1 MTMPYSDDE
10 IRSRLRLGEDSGWE
24 FKEVEFRGSRPARDH
39 RDDWADEVA
48 AFANASGGVLLFGV
62 TDGGEVPGMSREH
75 LDAVERLVGEIARD
89 SIKPAIRLEA
99 YRLELD
105 GRSLLLVTVPEGHAQ
120 HDSPGGRSYLRV
132 GSSKQPMTPDE
143 RMRLAQQRGQVRFG
157 SFDEQTVGDTGFATF
172 DEELWKP
179 LLSAEGLA
187 DPEVALEKLGL
198 LAADE
203 HGVTRATV
211 SGVLVCTAHPE
222 QFLPNAVVTAVRYR
236 GADRASGQVD
246 AQEVTGPIDR
256 QITQALAFAV
266 RNMHVGARKTPA
278 RENLPEYSTQA
289 LFEAIV
295 NAVVHRDYS
304 IRGSRIRLS
313 IFSDRL
319 ELCSPGSLPN
329 NLTIESMGERQSTRN
344 EALTS
349 VLGRMDA
356 GSIEGAGGRRY
367 FMERRGDGVPII
379 RRETRELTGRDPEFR
394 LIDGSELCLTL
405 PAAEPDS
412 GSASVVVTVRQ
423 DGLLLAGADVLALFP
438 NNTWKRAST
447 DADGEARLDLHSVH
461 LPMTV
466 YGAADG
472 CAAHIER
479 DWIPSERALAIDLAA
494 LPGGGSVMFPEGTGD
509 IPGLLGRLNPILDT
523 SARTYLYASNI
534 AINGGRQQPVP
545 FVPGE
550 EELRLTDANGHEL
563 LVRVAAITG
572 RSSLLEYCPV

>member
-24 FKEVEFRGSRPARDH
+24 FKEVEFRGSRPARGH

-62 TDGGEVPGMSREH
+62 TDRGEVPGMSREH

-120 HDSPGGRSYLRV
+120 HDSPGGSYLRV

-187 DPEVALEKLGL
+187 APEVALEKLGL

-246 AQEVTGPIDR
+246 AREVTGPIDR

-304 IRGSRIRLS
+304 IRGSRIRLF

-509 IPGLLGRLNPILDT
+509 ISGLLGRLNPILDT
-523 SARTYLYASNI
+523 SDRTYLYASNI
-534 AINGGRQQPVP
+534 AINGGRQQPVR

>member
-24 FKEVEFRGSRPARDH
+24 FKEVEFWGSRPARAP

-120 HDSPGGRSYLRV
+120 HDSPGGSYLRV

-198 LAADE
+198 LAANE

-344 EALTS
+344 EALSS

-438 NNTWKRAST
+438 NNTWKRDST

-523 SARTYLYASNI
+523 SGRTYLYASNI

>member
-24 FKEVEFRGSRPARDH
+24 FKEVEFRGSRPARGP

-62 TDGGEVPGMSREH
+62 TDRGEVPGMSREH

-120 HDSPGGRSYLRV
+120 HDSPGGSYLRV

-157 SFDEQTVGDTGFATF
+157 SFGEQTVGDTGFATF

-304 IRGSRIRLS
+304 ISGSRIRLS

-472 CAAHIER
+472 CTAHIER

-523 SARTYLYASNI
+523 SDRTYLYASNI
-534 AINGGRQQPVP
+534 AINGGRQQPVR

>member
-1 MTMPYSDDE
+1 MPYSDDE

-24 FKEVEFRGSRPARDH
+24 FKEVEFRGSRPARGH

-62 TDGGEVPGMSREH
+62 TDRGEVPGMSREH

-105 GRSLLLVTVPEGHAQ
+105 GRSLLLVTVAEGHAQ
-120 HDSPGGRSYLRV
+120 HDSPGGSYLRV

-329 NLTIESMGERQSTRN
+329 NLTIENMGERQSTRN

-379 RRETRELTGRDPEFR
+379 RRETRELTGRDPKFR

-523 SARTYLYASNI
+523 SDRTYLYASNI
-534 AINGGRQQPVP
+534 AINGGRQQPVR

>member
-24 FKEVEFRGSRPARDH
+24 FKEVEFRGSRPARGH

-62 TDGGEVPGMSREH
+62 TDRGEVPGMSREH

-120 HDSPGGRSYLRV
+120 HDSPGGSYLRV

-313 IFSDRL
+313 IFADRL

-329 NLTIESMGERQSTRN
+329 ILTIESMGERQSTRN

-356 GSIEGAGGRRY
+356 GSIEGAEGRRY

-523 SARTYLYASNI
+523 SDRTYLYASNI
-534 AINGGRQQPVP
+534 AINGGRQQPVR